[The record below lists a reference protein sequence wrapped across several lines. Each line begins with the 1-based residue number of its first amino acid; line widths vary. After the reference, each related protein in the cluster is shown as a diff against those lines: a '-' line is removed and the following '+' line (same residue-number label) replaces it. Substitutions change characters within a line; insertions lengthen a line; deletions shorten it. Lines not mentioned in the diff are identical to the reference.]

1 MIKLDNKDIQILSVL
16 QRDGRITKTALSE
29 QIFLSP
35 TPCWERIKRLE
46 KAGIIAGYGA
56 QISIANIGNYA
67 TIFMEA
73 KIATHQARDFN
84 LFESSVQN
92 MDEVLECWAVGGE
105 LDYLLKI
112 VVANID
118 EYQVFVDKM
127 LESEIGLLK
136 YSTYIVTKRIKE
148 STVLSKPLL
157 NSIFL

>member
-1 MIKLDNKDIQILSVL
+1 MIKLDTKDIQILSVL

-29 QIFLSP
+29 QIYLSP

-56 QISIANIGNYA
+56 QISIANMGNYA
-67 TIFMEA
+67 TIFMEV
-73 KIATHQARDFN
+73 KIAAHQSRDFD
-84 LFESSVQN
+84 LFESAVQN

-112 VVANID
+112 AVPNID
-118 EYQVFVDKM
+118 EYQAFVDRV
-127 LESEIGLLK
+127 LGLLK

-148 STVLSKPLL
+148 SSVLSESLL
-157 NSIFL
+157 NSIFI

>member
-1 MIKLDNKDIQILSVL
+1 MIKLDTKDIQILSVL

-29 QIFLSP
+29 QIYLSP

-56 QISIANIGNYA
+56 QISIANMGNYA
-67 TIFMEA
+67 TIFMEV
-73 KIATHQARDFN
+73 KIAAHQSRDFD
-84 LFESSVQN
+84 LFESAVQN

-112 VVANID
+112 AVPNID
-118 EYQVFVDKM
+118 EYQAFVDRV
-127 LESEIGLLK
+127 LDSEIGLLK

-148 STVLSKPLL
+148 SSVLSESLL
-157 NSIFL
+157 NSIFI

>member
-1 MIKLDNKDIQILSVL
+1 MIKLDSKDIQILSVL
-16 QRDGRITKTALSE
+16 QRNGRITKTALSE

-46 KAGIIAGYGA
+46 KADIIVSYGA
-56 QISIANIGNYA
+56 QISIANISNCA

-73 KIATHQARDFN
+73 SIAAHQARDFN
-84 LFESSVQN
+84 LFESAVQN

-118 EYQVFVDKM
+118 EYQAFVDRI
-127 LESEIGLLK
+127 LDSEIGLLK
-136 YSTYIVTKRIKE
+136 YRTYIVTKKIKE
-148 STVLSKPLL
+148 SSILSESLL
-157 NSIFL
+157 NTIFL

>member
-1 MIKLDNKDIQILSVL
+1 MIKLDSKDIQILSVL

-29 QIFLSP
+29 QIYLSP

-67 TIFMEA
+67 TIFMEI
-73 KIATHQARDFN
+73 KIVAHQSRDFD
-84 LFESSVQN
+84 LFESAVQN

-112 VVANID
+112 AVPNID
-118 EYQVFVDKM
+118 EYQAFVDRV
-127 LESEIGLLK
+127 LDSEIGLLK
-136 YSTYIVTKRIKE
+136 YSTYIVTKRVKE
-148 STVLSKPLL
+148 SSVLAEPLL